1 MSKSDDEIAED
12 AFVDRLKY
20 SDFLYSKSGQYK
32 IVELNF
38 YKRQHIKE
46 FHAIDLLKI
55 DCIKIKLDD
64 KLKIY
69 YECEHGKYIP
79 CDISIKH
86 ITVCI
91 LDIT

>member
-1 MSKSDDEIAED
+1 MSKSDDEIGEN

-20 SDFLYSKSGQYK
+20 SDFLYSKSEQYK

-38 YKRQHIKE
+38 YRRQHIKA
-46 FHAIDLLKI
+46 FHTIDLLKT

-64 KLKIY
+64 KLIIY
-69 YECEHGKYIP
+69 YECEHDRYIP
-79 CDISIKH
+79 CYISIKH
-86 ITVCI
+86 IAVCI